1 MYLKKRCDNIIAQD
15 VKICLWL
22 CRMVESK
29 RLKCQNGLSGR
40 FCFELLIDPAISE
53 MKVVLSVPG
62 FSNFPFQVQFC
73 VKCVLKMQVCCP
85 VFRKFACIL
94 YVLLMEQG
102 GLHSGPNIEVN
113 VEYSCISTSFGF
125 QCYASH
131 ILKLM
136 AKYMNWCVLSYLN
149 CVVRKD
155 MHSL

>member
-1 MYLKKRCDNIIAQD
+1 
-15 VKICLWL
+15 
-22 CRMVESK
+22 MVESK

-62 FSNFPFQVQFC
+62 FSRFPFQVQFC
-73 VKCVLKMQVCCP
+73 VKCVLNMQVCCQ
-85 VFRKFACIL
+85 VFRKFTCIL